1 MTPGARGAK
10 WPPVRAAG
18 IGIPTRRDPEISL
31 WEPVP
36 PGGRILFL
44 STAPGCSISLALLVS
59 ETCARYGRA
68 GRAERCRTPAG
79 LERCWRSGSGSGS
92 GSGGPFRAAPRTHG
106 SGRVRAGQRFPG
118 WVGAALGR
126 AKAAV
131 GRPVGSPPAGRA
143 PEGQTGASRDL
154 IFFLIFCGHEKGK
167 LQYECRNFRSFT
179 FGVLHTA
186 FTHPAPLGDERITCG
201 RRNEAPWGCYQD
213 VVQCQ
218 TVVFGHLVLA

>member
-1 MTPGARGAK
+1 MEQISTCFVAAFDSTYRWGSSVTPGARGAK

-18 IGIPTRRDPEISL
+18 IGIPTRRDPEISQ

-92 GSGGPFRAAPRTHG
+92 GSGRPFRAAPRTHG
-106 SGRVRAGQRFPG
+106 SGRVRAGRRFPG

-143 PEGQTGASRDL
+143 P
-154 IFFLIFCGHEKGK
+154 KGK
-167 LQYECRNFRSFT
+167 RERPAISFFSSFSVATKRENYNIPFSPTHHFPSISLSRYLWIYTLLSPEC
-179 FGVLHTA
+179 V
-186 FTHPAPLGDERITCG
+186 
-201 RRNEAPWGCYQD
+201 
-213 VVQCQ
+213 
-218 TVVFGHLVLA
+218 

>member
-1 MTPGARGAK
+1 MEQISTCFVAALDNTYRWGSSVTPGARGAK

-18 IGIPTRRDPEISL
+18 IHGEIRKYRL
-31 WEPVP
+31 GPVP

-106 SGRVRAGQRFPG
+106 SGRVRAGRRFPG

-154 IFFLIFCGHEKGK
+154 IFFLIFCGNQKRK
-167 LQYECRNFRSFT
+167 LQ
-179 FGVLHTA
+179 
-186 FTHPAPLGDERITCG
+186 
-201 RRNEAPWGCYQD
+201 
-213 VVQCQ
+213 
-218 TVVFGHLVLA
+218 

>member
-1 MTPGARGAK
+1 MEQISTCFVAALDSTYRWGSSVTPGARGAK

-18 IGIPTRRDPEISL
+18 IHGEIRKYRL
-31 WEPVP
+31 GPVP

-106 SGRVRAGQRFPG
+106 SGRVRAGRRFPG

-167 LQYECRNFRSFT
+167 LQYGNDSVDHYCST
-179 FGVLHTA
+179 L
-186 FTHPAPLGDERITCG
+186 APKFLE
-201 RRNEAPWGCYQD
+201 Q
-213 VVQCQ
+213 
-218 TVVFGHLVLA
+218 

>member
-1 MTPGARGAK
+1 MEQISTCFVAAFDSTYRWGSSVTPGARGAK

-79 LERCWRSGSGSGS
+79 LEVLEEWQRQRQRQWRTVSSRAAYSWFRAGVRRPAFPRVAEGGSLRGLG
-92 GSGGPFRAAPRTHG
+92 GAGECLGGPQWRECPAEAKKNSSLRSKRNDIF
-106 SGRVRAGQRFPG
+106 SGNRIR
-118 WVGAALGR
+118 
-126 AKAAV
+126 
-131 GRPVGSPPAGRA
+131 
-143 PEGQTGASRDL
+143 
-154 IFFLIFCGHEKGK
+154 K
-167 LQYECRNFRSFT
+167 LQ
-179 FGVLHTA
+179 
-186 FTHPAPLGDERITCG
+186 
-201 RRNEAPWGCYQD
+201 
-213 VVQCQ
+213 
-218 TVVFGHLVLA
+218 

>member
-1 MTPGARGAK
+1 LEQISTCFVAAFDSTYRWGSSVTPGARGAK

-18 IGIPTRRDPEISL
+18 IGIPTRRDPEISQ

-106 SGRVRAGQRFPG
+106 SGRVRAGRRFPG

-167 LQYECRNFRSFT
+167 LQYFLDPKI
-179 FGVLHTA
+179 VQA
-186 FTHPAPLGDERITCG
+186 
-201 RRNEAPWGCYQD
+201 WG
-213 VVQCQ
+213 
-218 TVVFGHLVLA
+218 